1 MPERQMGFFLHSLAF
16 RRYTIPMTHAANIID
31 DDDGV
36 ACTHAPG
43 QPRYCFEEEMGKEE
57 K

>member
-1 MPERQMGFFLHSLAF
+1 MGFFLHSLAF

-31 DDDGV
+31 DDDDDGV